1 MQYVCV
7 FFSSLKNVFS
17 TNSTKWYAHKNTWLH
32 SNIINIISIG
42 KCSITYI
49 HTFIPISLFF
59 NHRSGSSW
67 LNVVPFGI
75 RRLLNF
81 IKENYGQVPIYIT
94 ENGVSDNNG
103 TLEDDQRVYYYKH
116 YTNEILKGIISFCT
130 LLEGCIQESL

>member
-1 MQYVCV
+1 MVCPQKIHDSIV
-7 FFSSLKNVFS
+7 ILLTLLVLANVPS
-17 TNSTKWYAHKNTWLH
+17 H
-32 SNIINIISIG
+32 ISPLF
-42 KCSITYI
+42 I
-49 HTFIPISLFF
+49 HISLFF

-130 LLEGCIQESL
+130 LLEVCIQESL